1 MLYWSEVKNMFP
13 TFTSEAEG
21 PLMAPKKEENTF
33 ETLWNSHWMLKDT
46 SKVAKGG
53 ILWVKAKD

>member
-1 MLYWSEVKNMFP
+1 MIREITQKKIYQNVVLKNISP

-33 ETLWNSHWMLKDT
+33 ETL
-46 SKVAKGG
+46 
-53 ILWVKAKD
+53 